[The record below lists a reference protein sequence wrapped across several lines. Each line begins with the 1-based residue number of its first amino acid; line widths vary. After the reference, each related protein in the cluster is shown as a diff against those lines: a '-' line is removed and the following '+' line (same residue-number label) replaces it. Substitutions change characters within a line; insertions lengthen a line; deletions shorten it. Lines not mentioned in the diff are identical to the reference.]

1 MEQENKRK
9 RFGTIMKCVSASR
22 NKFIGYVNENSE
34 VFELFPLFLGVAI
47 LLTLDDPFAF
57 IIGIVVTT
65 FSFFTG
71 LDIILRKKY
80 NNDILTGKVNIVID
94 ISLIIVLFPQL
105 STINPSSASSILI
118 SIVIFYSLQ
127 NILYSFFIF
136 LWKNVANETDAVK
149 RYNATHTSIS
159 MIVILLFL
167 VSFIDFSFFKILLLF
182 FVYGLS
188 SLIREK
194 YLIESVKSDLGVGT
208 TFKRSVFSNVASIN
222 NLTSMSLLLIFLL
235 FYSDVFAIDSQ
246 SILYFYSTTAQVF
259 AALLGI
265 IVMFSILILQ
275 KDSEKDD
282 GRKTLL
288 KKGLV
293 GFTILYILIIMFSNM
308 GIVLN
313 NLDYLNSEKLPENLT
328 TVDLKGLLSV
338 SIFEFVILMIP
349 MGLLYLYAMI
359 SDFLEWDATF
369 ETKMGQGLDAS
380 LLRKA
385 EGANKVI
392 IKTTED

>member
-1 MEQENKRK
+1 M
-9 RFGTIMKCVSASR
+9 
-22 NKFIGYVNENSE
+22 
-34 VFELFPLFLGVAI
+34 
-47 LLTLDDPFAF
+47 
-57 IIGIVVTT
+57 
-65 FSFFTG
+65 
-71 LDIILRKKY
+71 RKKY
-80 NNDILTGKVNIVID
+80 KNDILTNKVNLAIH
-94 ISLIIVLFPQL
+94 ISLIITLVPQLNTITHSSASFALTLIIIIYSVQDILYLFYTHVLKTNAKKTDAGIRSGAINLSFNNILVGLFIL
-105 STINPSSASSILI
+105 STIN
-118 SIVIFYSLQ
+118 
-127 NILYSFFIF
+127 F
-136 LWKNVANETDAVK
+136 L
-149 RYNATHTSIS
+149 
-159 MIVILLFL
+159 
-167 VSFIDFSFFKILLLF
+167 FFKILLLF
-182 FVYGLS
+182 FVYGIS
-188 SLIREK
+188 SSIRER
-194 YLIESVKSDLGVGT
+194 YLIEYIKSDIGAGS
-208 TFKRSVFSNVASIN
+208 KIKKSVFSNVASIN
-222 NLTSMSLLLIFLL
+222 NLTLISLLLIFLL